1 MAYKDKKDQAA
12 CSKKHYEANK
22 ENIKRR
28 SSARNKLQRDKNIAY
43 VNEIKRITPCVD
55 CGCVNPVLLE
65 FDHVR
70 GEKEKCISDMVRGAY
85 SIDTI
90 QKEID
95 KCEVRCAN
103 CHRLITHQRRIN
115 K

>member
-1 MAYKDKKDQAA
+1 MAYKDKKDQAV

-55 CGCVNPVLLE
+55 CGC
-65 FDHVR
+65 R
-70 GEKEKCISDMVRGAY
+70 SM
-85 SIDTI
+85 
-90 QKEID
+90 
-95 KCEVRCAN
+95 
-103 CHRLITHQRRIN
+103 LITEGAH
-115 K
+115 

>member
-1 MAYKDKKDQAA
+1 MAYKDKKDQAVN
-12 CSKKHYEANK
+12 SKKHYEANK

-55 CGCVNPVLLE
+55 CGCINPVLLE

-70 GEKEKCISDMVRGAY
+70 GKKEKCISNMVRGAY

-103 CHRLITHQRRIN
+103 CHRLITHKRRIN